1 MRMLII
7 LSAGH
12 ELSDNPPIIK
22 AKSDYAPSAPLGRT
36 HTTLVGEVKGD
47 PAPHPNRESAP
58 QLISKQDS
66 QLKPINVDSGLE
78 STPSSPSL
86 PMNSSS
92 TSNTQ
97 RTYSTSST
105 GSSAYVKNP
114 KRRPKSQHIIA
125 TAATA
130 NLPPKAPSK
139 KNRHSYHQ
147 QQNGLKPVNQDQYSN
162 YDPQQT
168 QQLFGSNHNLASA
181 HQGLGSQHNLAG
193 QQPRSNLSTAQY
205 FGSMHDLPDRQV
217 VHNDESYADQ
227 VKYADLDQKAFMI
240 PKNQVLPKMDRLEY
254 AELQVSRSKIV

>member
-1 MRMLII
+1 MPII

-12 ELSDNPPIIK
+12 EHSDNPPIIK

-58 QLISKQDS
+58 QLLPKQES
-66 QLKPINVDSGLE
+66 QLKPINVDSGLD

-86 PMNSSS
+86 AVHSST

-97 RTYSTSST
+97 RSYSTSST

-125 TAATA
+125 TAATS
-130 NLPPKAPSK
+130 NLPPKAPAK

-147 QQNGLKPVNQDQYSN
+147 QQNGQKPETYSN
-162 YDPQQT
+162 NDQQ

-181 HQGLGSQHNLAG
+181 HQGFGSQHNLAG
-193 QQPRSNLSTAQY
+193 PQTSNNLGTAQY

-217 VHNDESYADQ
+217 VHGDESYADQ
-227 VKYADLDQKAFMI
+227 VKYADLDTKSFMI